1 MTLQITSLSA
11 RYGRT
16 TVLRN
21 IDMQLSQGTV
31 VALIGANGMGKS
43 TLLRSVAGLHRS
55 ATGSVT
61 LDGSEILGRPAH
73 RIAALGL
80 GLVPEGRHLFAELT
94 VQENL
99 QMGLHGQNCNAAE
112 AKDRI
117 AGVLEQFPILGDF
130 SERTAGALSG
140 GQQQMLAIGR
150 ALVRNPSVLL
160 LDEPS
165 LGLAP
170 LLVAQILQTAR
181 ALAERGVAVLLAEQ
195 NAAAALR
202 VADTGAVM
210 ENGRITRLAPAREL
224 LEDEDVSRH
233 YLGGGTPGHG
243 SLPASARELPEEL
256 RTAAL

>member
-1 MTLQITSLSA
+1 MTLQVSRLHA

-16 TVLRN
+16 TVLRD
-21 IDMQLSQGTV
+21 IDLSLAPGAV
-31 VALIGANGMGKS
+31 LALIGANGMGKS

-61 LDGSEILGRPAH
+61 LNGTEILGWPAH
-73 RIAALGL
+73 RIATLGL
-80 GLVPEGRHLFAELT
+80 GLVPEGRHLFPELT
-94 VQENL
+94 VRENL
-99 QMGLHGQNCNAAE
+99 QMGLHGQGCNAA
-112 AKDRI
+112 AAGGRI
-117 AGVLEQFPILGDF
+117 AAVLDQFPILREF
-130 SERTAGALSG
+130 CQRPAGALSG

-150 ALVRNPSVLL
+150 TLVRNPAVLL

-181 ALAERGVAVLLAEQ
+181 HLAERGAAVLLAEQ

-210 ENGRITRLAPAREL
+210 ENGRIVRLAPAQEL
-224 LEDEDVSRH
+224 LDDEDIGRH
-233 YLGGGTPGHG
+233 YLGGRPAGNGPAVTRVRD
-243 SLPASARELPEEL
+243 LPPEL

>member
-1 MTLQITSLSA
+1 MTLRITRLSA

-16 TVLRN
+16 TVLR
-21 IDMQLSQGTV
+21 DVDLELGPGSV
-31 VALIGANGMGKS
+31 LALIGANGMGKS

-55 ATGSVT
+55 ASGSVT
-61 LDGSEILGRPAH
+61 LDCTEILGRPAH

-80 GLVPEGRHLFAELT
+80 GLVPEGRHLFPELT

-99 QMGLHGQNCNAAE
+99 QMGLHGQACHAAE

-117 AGVLEQFPILGDF
+117 ASVLEQFPILGDF
-130 SERTAGALSG
+130 SQRTAGALSG

-150 ALVRNPSVLL
+150 ALVRNPAVLL

-170 LLVAQILQTAR
+170 QLIAQILQTAR
-181 ALAERGVAVLLAEQ
+181 TLADKGVAVLLAEQ

-210 ENGRITRLAPAREL
+210 ENGRITRLAPAQEL

-233 YLGGGTPGHG
+233 YLGGGTP
-243 SLPASARELPEEL
+243 SDRSPAALPRELPEEL
-256 RTAAL
+256 RTATL

>member
-1 MTLQITSLSA
+1 MTLQITRLRA

-16 TVLRN
+16 TVLR
-21 IDMQLSQGTV
+21 DVDLELVPGSV
-31 VALIGANGMGKS
+31 LALIGANGMGKS

-55 ATGSVT
+55 ASGSVT
-61 LDGSEILGRPAH
+61 LDGTEMLGRPAH

-80 GLVPEGRHLFAELT
+80 GLVPEGRHLFPELT

-99 QMGLHGQNCNAAE
+99 QMGLHGQGCSAAE
-112 AKDRI
+112 AKNRI

-130 SERTAGALSG
+130 SQRSAGALSG

-150 ALVRNPSVLL
+150 ALVRKPSVLL

-181 ALAERGVAVLLAEQ
+181 TLADAGVAVLLAEQ

-210 ENGRITRLAPAREL
+210 ENGRITRLDPARTL
-224 LEDEDVSRH
+224 LQDDDVSRH
-233 YLGGGTPGHG
+233 YLGGSTIGDGGPATP
-243 SLPASARELPEEL
+243 PRELPEEL
-256 RTAAL
+256 RTAVL